1 MKRRSICAGS
11 RRPRRDTVGRA
22 GSRERPATIALLA
35 ATVLLLA
42 TAPAALATERVESK
56 PFDGEGIEGRAV
68 DATSSA
74 GIAGIEVC
82 AYATD
87 SEETS
92 GLFGECTETNAA
104 GEYALL
110 GLSASEYFVEFATP
124 FNSDVNYVTQYFD
137 GAASIAEATPVTIEP
152 NSIRTEIDAAL
163 DTGGRVEGRVT
174 DASGGAPL
182 DGILICAL
190 DSEAEQG
197 ACAKS
202 ASNGEYLVTGLA
214 GGEYA
219 VGFFAV
225 AESGLDYLTQYYS
238 GEPTLAKAD
247 PVTVTVAQTT
257 PGVDAA
263 LQSGGEISG
272 RVTDSATG
280 AAAPGILACALSAAG
295 KAVECAETASTG
307 DYTIERL
314 PVGEYMVG
322 FDGAGKYVTQYYDD
336 RFSLAEA
343 QAVPVTL
350 GNVATGIDAA
360 MGTTAAAPPGEGVT
374 PPAFPTPVPLAVPES
389 ATTATAAAASSV
401 LASMTAGLPPKSNA
415 RARLL
420 ASSTIV
426 ASKGKANVHL
436 RCSGEAC
443 RGSVELTMRIA
454 TTSRKAG
461 RNVSHVVTLV
471 LARGSFSIAPGGAVT
486 ASLRLSQAGRRRL
499 ASAARHAVAAELTL
513 AVAGEKPTTK
523 PVRVR

>member
-1 MKRRSICAGS
+1 M
-11 RRPRRDTVGRA
+11 
-22 GSRERPATIALLA
+22 
-35 ATVLLLA
+35 VLLLA
-42 TAPAALATERVESK
+42 IAPAALATGRAKSK

-68 DATSSA
+68 DSASSA

-92 GLFGECTETNAA
+92 GLFGECTETNAV

-124 FNSDVNYVTQYFD
+124 FDSDVNYVTQYFD
-137 GAASIAEATPVTIEP
+137 GAASIAKATPVTIEP

-174 DASGGAPL
+174 AASGGAPL
-182 DGILICAL
+182 DGILVCAL

-214 GGEYA
+214 GGAYG

-272 RVTDSATG
+272 TVTDSTTG

-314 PVGEYMVG
+314 PAGEYKVG

-360 MGTTAAAPPGEGVT
+360 MGTTAAVPPGEGAT
-374 PPAFPTPVPLAVPES
+374 PPAFPAPVPTAAPDES
-389 ATTATAAAASSV
+389 ASAAAASSV
-401 LASMTAGLPPKSNA
+401 LASMTAALPPKSNA
-415 RARLL
+415 RPRLL
-420 ASSTIV
+420 AGSRIV

-443 RGSVELTMRIA
+443 RGSAELTMRIA

-486 ASLRLSQAGRRRL
+486 ASLRLTQAGARRL

-513 AVAGEKPTTK
+513 AVAGENPTTK